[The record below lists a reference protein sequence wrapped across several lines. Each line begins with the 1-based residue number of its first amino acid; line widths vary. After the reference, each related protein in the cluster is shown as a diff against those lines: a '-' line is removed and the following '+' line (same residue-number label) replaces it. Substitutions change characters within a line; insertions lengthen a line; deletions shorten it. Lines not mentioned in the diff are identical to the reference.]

1 MSKPK
6 HTPGPWEISRNDV
19 HAASIC
25 TIHHCLNNDW
35 VEIWSPNA
43 FSADEHEMEANSIL
57 IHAAPD
63 MAAALKALLDH
74 YVALAEC
81 GDCGWWDQEKE
92 QQVIAA
98 RAALAKAGL

>member
-6 HTPGPWEISRNDV
+6 YTPGPWEVSGGKRP
-19 HAASIC
+19 ASGLPRMFWLKYGELSLG
-25 TIHHCLNNDW
+25 TEN
-35 VEIWSPNA
+35 E
-43 FSADEHEMEANSIL
+43 ADARL
-57 IHAAPD
+57 CAAAPD
-63 MAAALKALLDH
+63 MAEALKALLDH